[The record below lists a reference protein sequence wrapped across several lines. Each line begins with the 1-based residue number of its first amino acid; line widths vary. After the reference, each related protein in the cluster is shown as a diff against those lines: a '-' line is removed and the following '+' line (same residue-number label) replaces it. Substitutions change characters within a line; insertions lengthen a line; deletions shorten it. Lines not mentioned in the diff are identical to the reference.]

1 MSASVTL
8 FTDRSSFE
16 TAWKPVLESL
26 GLGVSTAR
34 PEQLPERLER
44 DSAIVVD
51 AAAGVYDEDELLAH
65 LGLARAVGAM
75 PAVMLP
81 PNDAMSS
88 VDDLVDDL
96 CVGLVARSADDVPRV
111 SAVLARRAGARR
123 SRRFEYLTV
132 SPRGGELLAILADGS
147 AMLVPRPAHPSD
159 DRSDVASI
167 TLTDDAHRAALEL
180 VSGAQFEL
188 AADDIVVRVTGAA
201 TNGAHA
207 TGSSNGAVVAVAVNG
222 GGLGEIDGQRLGA
235 RIRALRLAA
244 GLTQAELARRTG
256 IHRPNIARVEAGRH
270 TPSLETLARLA
281 AAIGVPTTRV
291 LTGD

>member
-26 GLGVSTAR
+26 GVGVSTAR
-34 PEQLPERLER
+34 PEHLPARLNR
-44 DSAIVVD
+44 DTALVVD
-51 AAAGVYDEDELLAH
+51 ASAGVYDEDELLAH

-81 PNDAMSS
+81 SNDSMSS

-96 CVGLVARSADDVPRV
+96 CGGLVARTPEDVLRISAI
-111 SAVLARRAGARR
+111 LARRAGARQA
-123 SRRFEYLTV
+123 RRFEYLTV

-147 AMLVPRPAHPSD
+147 AVLVPRPAHPAD

-167 TLTDDAHRAALEL
+167 TLADDAQRATLEL
-180 VSGAQFEL
+180 VSG
-188 AADDIVVRVTGAA
+188 VRFDVGTDEILLRSANA
-201 TNGAHA
+201 
-207 TGSSNGAVVAVAVNG
+207 SSNGSVSAENG
-222 GGLGEIDGQRLGA
+222 SVLGEIDGQRLGA

-281 AAIGVPTTRV
+281 NAIGVPTTRV

>member
-26 GLGVSTAR
+26 GVGVSTAR
-34 PEQLPERLER
+34 PEHLPARLSR
-44 DSAIVVD
+44 DTALVVD
-51 AAAGVYDEDELLAH
+51 ASAGVYDEDELLAH

-81 PNDAMSS
+81 SNDSMSS

-96 CVGLVARSADDVPRV
+96 CGGLVARTSEDVARI
-111 SAVLARRAGARR
+111 STILARRAGARQA
-123 SRRFEYLTV
+123 RRFEYLTV

-147 AMLVPRPAHPSD
+147 AVLVPRPAHPAD

-167 TLTDDAHRAALEL
+167 TLADDAQRATLEL
-180 VSGAQFEL
+180 VSGVRFDVG
-188 AADDIVVRVTGAA
+188 ADEILLRSA
-201 TNGAHA
+201 N
-207 TGSSNGAVVAVAVNG
+207 GSSNGSVSAENG
-222 GGLGEIDGQRLGA
+222 SVLGEIDGQRLGA

-281 AAIGVPTTRV
+281 NAIGVPTTRV

>member
-26 GLGVSTAR
+26 GLVVSTAR

-51 AAAGVYDEDELLAH
+51 AAAGIYDEDELLAH
-65 LGLARAVGAM
+65 LGLARAIGAM
-75 PAVMLP
+75 SAVMLP
-81 PNDAMSS
+81 PNDAMAS
-88 VDDLVDDL
+88 VDELVDDL
-96 CVGLVARSADDVPRV
+96 CTGLVARSAEDVPRV
-111 SAVLARRAGARR
+111 SAVLARRASARR
-123 SRRFEYLTV
+123 ARRFEYLTV

-147 AMLVPRPAHPSD
+147 AALVPRPAHGAD
-159 DRSDVASI
+159 DKSDVASI
-167 TLTDDAHRAALEL
+167 TLSDDASRAALEL
-180 VSGAQFEL
+180 VSGARFEL
-188 AADDIVVRVTGAA
+188 AADDVVARSPEAPSVSGVVTIH
-201 TNGAHA
+201 GAH
-207 TGSSNGAVVAVAVNG
+207 TPNG
-222 GGLGEIDGQRLGA
+222 GDALGEIDGQRLGA

-291 LTGD
+291 LMGD

>member
-44 DSAIVVD
+44 DSAIIVD

-96 CVGLVARSADDVPRV
+96 CVGLVARSADDVPRI

-123 SRRFEYLTV
+123 ARRFEYLTV

-147 AMLVPRPAHPSD
+147 AVLVPRPAHSAD
-159 DRSDVASI
+159 DKSDVASI

-188 AADDIVVRVTGAA
+188 AADDIVARAAVGSGSSTGAVT
-201 TNGAHA
+201 TNGVHA
-207 TGSSNGAVVAVAVNG
+207 GETNGSA
-222 GGLGEIDGQRLGA
+222 LGEIDGQRLGA

>member
-16 TAWKPVLESL
+16 SAWKPVLESL
-26 GLGVSTAR
+26 GLAVSTAR

-44 DSAIVVD
+44 DSAILVD
-51 AAAGVYDEDELLAH
+51 ASAGVYDEDELLAH
-65 LGLARAVGAM
+65 LGLARAVGAV

-96 CVGLVARSADDVPRV
+96 CAGLVARSAEDVPRV
-111 SAVLARRAGARR
+111 STVLARRASARR
-123 SRRFEYLTV
+123 TRRFEYLTV
-132 SPRGGELLAILADGS
+132 SPRGGELLAILADGT
-147 AMLVPRPAHPSD
+147 AVLVPRPAHSAD
-159 DRSDVASI
+159 DKSDVASI
-167 TLTDDAHRAALEL
+167 TLSEDASRAALEL

-188 AADDIVVRVTGAA
+188 AADDVLARSPEAPSSSGVVVIH
-201 TNGAHA
+201 GAHEA
-207 TGSSNGAVVAVAVNG
+207 NGNA
-222 GGLGEIDGQRLGA
+222 LGEIDGQRLGA

>member
-26 GLGVSTAR
+26 GVGVSTAR
-34 PEQLPERLER
+34 PEHLPARLSR
-44 DSAIVVD
+44 DTALVVD
-51 AAAGVYDEDELLAH
+51 ASAGVYDEDELLAH

-81 PNDAMSS
+81 PNDSMSS

-96 CVGLVARSADDVPRV
+96 CGGLVARTSEDVVRISAI
-111 SAVLARRAGARR
+111 LARRAGARQA
-123 SRRFEYLTV
+123 RRFEYLTV

-147 AMLVPRPAHPSD
+147 AVLVPRPAHPAD

-167 TLTDDAHRAALEL
+167 TLAEDAQRATLEL
-180 VSGAQFEL
+180 VSGVRFEVG
-188 AADDIVVRVTGAA
+188 ADEILLRSA
-201 TNGAHA
+201 N
-207 TGSSNGAVVAVAVNG
+207 GSSNGSLAAENG
-222 GGLGEIDGQRLGA
+222 SVLGEIDGQRLGA

-281 AAIGVPTTRV
+281 NAIGVPTTRV

>member
-16 TAWKPVLESL
+16 SAWRAAFESL
-26 GLGVSTAR
+26 GVGVASAQ

-44 DSAIVVD
+44 DAALVVD
-51 AAAGVYDEDELLAH
+51 AAASSYDEDELLAH
-65 LGLARAVGAM
+65 LGLARALGAVA
-75 PAVMLP
+75 AVMMP
-81 PNDAMSS
+81 PDDALAS

-96 CVGLVARSADDVPRV
+96 CAGLVARSDADIARV
-111 SAVLARRAGARR
+111 CQVLARRLDARR

-132 SPRGGELLAILADGS
+132 SPRGGDLLAILSDGS
-147 AMLVPRPAHPSD
+147 AMLLPRPAHPAD
-159 DRSDVASI
+159 DGSEVASI
-167 TLTDDAHRAALEL
+167 TLTDDALRATIVLA
-180 VSGAQFEL
+180 SGTTFAIG
-188 AADDIVVRVTGAA
+188 ADDVAA
-201 TNGAHA
+201 RRTN
-207 TGSSNGAVVAVAVNG
+207 GSSNGHVAPDGDTLAAV
-222 GGLGEIDGQRLGA
+222 DGQRLGA

-291 LTGD
+291 LGGD

>member
-16 TAWKPVLESL
+16 SAWKPVLESL
-26 GLGVSTAR
+26 GLAVSTAR

-44 DSAIVVD
+44 DSAILVD
-51 AAAGVYDEDELLAH
+51 ASAGVYDEDELLAH
-65 LGLARAVGAM
+65 LGLARAVGAV

-96 CVGLVARSADDVPRV
+96 CAGLVARSAEDVPRV
-111 SAVLARRAGARR
+111 STVLARRASARR
-123 SRRFEYLTV
+123 ARRFEYLTV
-132 SPRGGELLAILADGS
+132 SPRGGELLAILADGT
-147 AMLVPRPAHPSD
+147 AVLVPRPAHSAD
-159 DRSDVASI
+159 DKSDVASI
-167 TLTDDAHRAALEL
+167 TLSEDASRAALEL

-188 AADDIVVRVTGAA
+188 AADDVLARSPEAPSSSGVVVIH
-201 TNGAHA
+201 GAHEA
-207 TGSSNGAVVAVAVNG
+207 NGNA
-222 GGLGEIDGQRLGA
+222 LGEIDGQRLGA

>member
-8 FTDRSSFE
+8 FTDRTSFE
-16 TAWKPVLESL
+16 TAWRPVLESL
-26 GLGVSTAR
+26 GLSVATAR

-44 DSAIVVD
+44 DSALVVD

-65 LGLARAVGAM
+65 LGLARAIGAL

-81 PNDAMSS
+81 PGDAMSS
-88 VDDLVDDL
+88 VDELVDDL

-123 SRRFEYLTV
+123 ARRFEYLTV
-132 SPRGGELLAILADGS
+132 SPRGGELLAILADGT
-147 AMLVPRPAHPSD
+147 AALVPRPAHSAD
-159 DRSDVASI
+159 DGSDVASI
-167 TLTDDAHRAALEL
+167 TLTDDANRAALEL
-180 VSGAQFEL
+180 VSGARFEL
-188 AADDIVVRVTGAA
+188 GADDVVARSETVAGGGAGA
-201 TNGAHA
+201 GNGAH
-207 TGSSNGAVVAVAVNG
+207 GADG
-222 GGLGEIDGQRLGA
+222 GALGEIDGQRLGA